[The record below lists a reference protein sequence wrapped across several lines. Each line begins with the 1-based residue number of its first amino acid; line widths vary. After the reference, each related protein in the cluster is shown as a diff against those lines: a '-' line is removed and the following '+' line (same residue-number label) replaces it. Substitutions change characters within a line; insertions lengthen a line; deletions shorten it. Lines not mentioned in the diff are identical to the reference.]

1 MGVQYPYGM
10 DGRAVD
16 QAVRDLIRPA
26 LRSAGFTKFTG
37 RKAWRFNDQT
47 IDMIAFRSFSS
58 YIAAGV
64 GCTTYSFALT
74 SGVFYRCLDADL
86 DRPDTYH
93 LTFTF
98 EGSKTLR
105 QPWFHR
111 EGSDRTWDRP
121 DVWYVL
127 PDGTNLQDNVQDA
140 QQIIQASTLPL
151 IERFTTPDLAYQA
164 LLNETSKNPD
174 FGSPGIAM
182 PGTPDSPLWRD
193 TVIAIGHANGIPNPR
208 QDMWTAPVL
217 GR

>member
-1 MGVQYPYGM
+1 M
-10 DGRAVD
+10 DGREVGK
-16 QAVRDLIRPA
+16 AVRDLVRPA

-74 SGVFYRCLDADL
+74 SGVFYRCLDVDL
-86 DRPDTYH
+86 NRPDIYH

-105 QPWFHR
+105 QPWFHH
-111 EGSDRTWDRP
+111 EGSGRTWDRP

-140 QQIIQASTLPL
+140 QRIIQANVLPL

-164 LLNETSKNPD
+164 LLNETSRSPD
-174 FGSPGIAM
+174 FGSPGITM
-182 PGTPDSPLWRD
+182 PGTPDSPRWRD
-193 TVIAIGHANGIPNPR
+193 TVIAIGHANGILNPR